1 MGCERWRQAMVMAT
15 ATAMGQAE
23 VLSVIHRFNVEC
35 PTLDWDDQL

>member
-1 MGCERWRQAMVMAT
+1 MGCERWRQAM
-15 ATAMGQAE
+15 AMGQAD